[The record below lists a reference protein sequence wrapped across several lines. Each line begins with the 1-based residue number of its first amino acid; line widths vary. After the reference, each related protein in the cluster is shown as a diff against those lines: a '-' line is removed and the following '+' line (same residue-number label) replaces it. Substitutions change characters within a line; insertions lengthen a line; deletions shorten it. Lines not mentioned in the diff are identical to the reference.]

1 MNPNVQPEDLLKKN
15 KPKNLF
21 IIKPM
26 IYHQF
31 LWLLKKSHLILTDS
45 GGIQEEAT
53 TLKKPILVMRK
64 NSERPEAID
73 VGSAKLVGTNEH
85 IIISNLNKLLYDKV
99 LYKKYISYKNPFG
112 NGLASDKIV
121 NFLRKKYVK

>member
-1 MNPNVQPEDLLKKN
+1 
-15 KPKNLF
+15 
-21 IIKPM
+21 
-26 IYHQF
+26 
-31 LWLLKKSHLILTDS
+31 
-45 GGIQEEAT
+45 
-53 TLKKPILVMRK
+53 MRK

-85 IIISNLNKLLYDKV
+85 LIISNLNKLLYDKV
-99 LYKKYISYKNPFG
+99 LYNKYIPYKNPFG